1 MALLSIKVRRKPQQS
16 RAKMTQAALVESF
29 VRLLK
34 EKPSADITIREMTE
48 LAGVGLGTFYEYFSQ
63 KEDLIALTIHQY
75 VKSNAKQLKQQAEL
89 WRTERDQK
97 QLTLAQLKQLVKYL
111 LRFQIRQ
118 IQAKQQIWAQ
128 LFLLERQISSP
139 NAYQKHYQLM
149 IDVWDQALNCYT
161 HNPAQNLSLNIHRIS
176 YGFISQSLLVNP
188 DFHHW
193 DQLAQEI
200 IHLIFCL
207 LPETEKIAMI

>member
-97 QLTLAQLKQLVKYL
+97 QLTLAQLKQLIKYL

-118 IQAKQQIWAQ
+118 IQAEQQIWAQ

-139 NAYQKHYQLM
+139 EAYQKHYQLM
-149 IDVWDQALNCYT
+149 IHVWDQALNCYT

-188 DFHHW
+188 DFQHW

-207 LPETEKIAMI
+207 LPKSEKEE

>member
-97 QLTLAQLKQLVKYL
+97 QLTLAQLKQLIKYL

-118 IQAKQQIWAQ
+118 IQAEQQIWAQ

-139 NAYQKHYQLM
+139 EAYQKHYQLM
-149 IDVWDQALNCYT
+149 IYVWDQALNCYT

-188 DFHHW
+188 DFQHW

-207 LPETEKIAMI
+207 LPETEKIGMI

>member
-34 EKPSADITIREMTE
+34 EKSSAEITIREITE

-75 VKSNAKQLKQQAEL
+75 VKSNAKQLQQQAEL

-97 QLTLAQLKQLVKYL
+97 QLTLT
-111 LRFQIRQ
+111 
-118 IQAKQQIWAQ
+118 AKTT
-128 LFLLERQISSP
+128 
-139 NAYQKHYQLM
+139 N
-149 IDVWDQALNCYT
+149 
-161 HNPAQNLSLNIHRIS
+161 
-176 YGFISQSLLVNP
+176 
-188 DFHHW
+188 
-193 DQLAQEI
+193 
-200 IHLIFCL
+200 
-207 LPETEKIAMI
+207 

>member
-188 DFHHW
+188 DFQHW